1 MKRSLPVLIFIIA
14 IIARIL
20 PGARTI
26 DDSYITFRYAR
37 NILAGNGFTYNPDE
51 RVMGTTTPLYTGIMA
66 TLGAVSGGVN
76 APFPELAL
84 IINALADSITCL
96 LLYKLGSKLG
106 YPLGGT
112 VAALAYGIAPWSVT
126 FAIGGL
132 ETSVYILLLTLS
144 AYFYNP
150 PSLPSPPHPQP
161 LSQREGGAGVRA
173 TAIFGALA
181 LLTRPDAL
189 ILLAPIALHYLI
201 TQILPRKTSLTAAV
215 RAALPA
221 LLLLG
226 AWYTF
231 AWLYFGSPIPHSVSA
246 KVLAYHLNPEEA
258 LVRLLQHYTTP
269 FLVYE
274 IVGMWWV
281 GVGLILYPF
290 LYIIG
295 AQKIYR
301 AAPNLLPW
309 LLYPWLY
316 FTVFA
321 IANPLIFRWYLTP
334 PLPAYFLTILIGLEH
349 LWRPRPPQESG
360 IPQQSTRG
368 LVGTRL
374 SLGRRAALGLF
385 LIPLLAPLTTW
396 TLHPDHGANRPAP
409 EMAWIQLELHYRRA
423 AEILQPY
430 LANSSQPVTLAA
442 GDVGVLG
449 FVTNARILDTV
460 GLNSPISST
469 YYPIAPEDYAINYA
483 IPTQLILAQQPDYI
497 VIQEVY
503 ARNTFLQDTR
513 FWQQYNLLYT
523 IPNDIYGSQ
532 GMLIFAHK

>member
-1 MKRSLPVLIFIIA
+1 MKRTLPVLIFIIA
-14 IIARIL
+14 IAARIL

-37 NILAGNGFTYNPDE
+37 NILAGNGFTYNPNE

-66 TLGAVSGGVN
+66 AIGAVSGGVN

-84 IINALADSITCL
+84 IVNALADSITCL
-96 LLYKLGSKLG
+96 LLYKIGSKLG
-106 YPLGGT
+106 YPLGGA

-144 AYFYNP
+144 AYFYP
-150 PSLPSPPHPQP
+150 LPSPPSP
-161 LSQREGGAGVRA
+161 LGRGAGGEGEQGVRA

-189 ILLAPIALHYLI
+189 ILLAPIALHYLL
-201 TQILPRKTSLTAAV
+201 TQIIPRKTSLTAAL

-231 AWLYFGSPIPHSVSA
+231 TWLYFGSPIPQSVNA

-269 FLVYE
+269 FLIYE
-274 IVGMWWV
+274 VVGMWWV

-290 LYIIG
+290 LYIVG
-295 AQKIYR
+295 ARQIHR

-316 FTVFA
+316 FAVFA

-334 PLPAYFLTILIGLEH
+334 PLPVYFLTILIGLEH

-360 IPQQSTRG
+360 NPQQSTRG
-368 LVGTRL
+368 LVGERL

-385 LIPLLAPLTTW
+385 LIPILAPLSTW
-396 TLHPDHGANRPAP
+396 TLRPDHGATRPAP
-409 EMAWIQLELHYRRA
+409 DMAWIQLELHYRHA

-430 LANSSQPVTLAA
+430 LANSPQSITIAA

-449 FVTNARILDTV
+449 YVTNARILDTV

-469 YYPIAPEDYAINYA
+469 YYPIPQENYVINYA
-483 IPTQLILAQQPDYI
+483 IPTQLILDQQPNYI

-503 ARNTFLQDTR
+503 ARNTFLQDQR
-513 FWQQYNLLYT
+513 FWQQYRLLHT

-532 GMLIFAHK
+532 GMLIFARK